1 MSDDTKPRPP
11 HSDPPPADTPPSD
24 DLPPEFREDLSADA
38 DHIDGRDWDH
48 QPYDY
53 HADDYP
59 APTAGPGCLMWSLV
73 VVFLLL
79 TGVAVVG
86 MSGAAGWTEG
96 RRVADRNIQ
105 ATGVAFAERQ
115 LPAIETNVAD
125 LNAVQL
131 ATRIAFLATRTP
143 GVPNIDALYVT
154 ATAVSVDLTATQEA
168 VIAEQLTRIPDVV
181 AAGDGAQLAQ
191 RLDFLAIQTPAVPG
205 LADLQ
210 ATATT
215 LAESPVERVEA
226 PDDEVVD
233 APAPTQVEAT
243 PAAEAEQ
250 EQPAPTETPSGPDLP
265 ELLARAQQQINNDEL
280 EAATRTLD
288 IIIRLDESFQRQ
300 TVERLMF
307 DTLRARAVRA
317 YQVTLT
323 NPRQTG
329 TLAEA
334 VRLTDQ
340 AELYGTPGQLGELGF
355 EREAARL
362 YLNAAAAIEAANYSV
377 AIQRLERLRNLLQAN
392 NYKGADIN
400 RLLFNQ
406 YVAYGDAFFQFD
418 RDYCRAAQQYRSALT
433 FFNDA
438 NVAGKRDNAQTLC
451 EQPPTPAGELAPGE
465 TPVAPIGVPGT

>member
-11 HSDPPPADTPPSD
+11 HDGGAPQGD
-24 DLPPEFREDLSADA
+24 DLPPEFREDLSVDA
-38 DHIDGRDWDH
+38 DHIDGRDWPN

-53 HADDYP
+53 DGDYP
-59 APTAGPGCLMWSLV
+59 APAAGPGCVVWSLV

-79 TGVAVVG
+79 TGLSVVG

-96 RRVADRNIQ
+96 RRVAERNIQ
-105 ATGVAFAERQ
+105 ATGAAFAERQ

-125 LNAVQL
+125 LNSVQL

-143 GVPNIDALYVT
+143 GVPDIDALYVT

-168 VIAEQLTRIPDVV
+168 VIAEQLTRIPDAV
-181 AAGDGAQLAQ
+181 AAGDTAQLAQ
-191 RLDFLAIQTPAVPG
+191 RLDFLATQTPAVPG
-205 LADLQ
+205 IADLM
-210 ATATT
+210 ATATA

-226 PDDEVVD
+226 PPADDQPSATE
-233 APAPTQVEAT
+233 APQTAPQTAPPPEDEAT
-243 PAAEAEQ
+243 A
-250 EQPAPTETPSGPDLP
+250 TPSGPDLP
-265 ELLARAQQQINNDEL
+265 ALLQQAQQQINNDEL

-288 IIIRLDESFQRQ
+288 IIIRLDENFQPQ
-300 TVERLMF
+300 TVQRLMF
-307 DTLRARAVRA
+307 DTLRTRAARA

-323 NPRQTG
+323 DPRQTG

-340 AELYGTPGQLGELGF
+340 AELYGTPAQLGELGF

-362 YLNAAAAIEAANYSV
+362 YLNAIAAIEAANYSV

-418 RDYCRAAQQYRSALT
+418 RDYCRAAQQYRAALT

-438 NVAGKRDNAQTLC
+438 GVAGKRDNAQTLC